1 MIKLKKIR
9 RANDEIRCEAYVED
23 CSQPVP
29 LVFDIKNKDFKKYNL
44 PKGYEWCESHIHHA
58 KRYFASVLD
67 KDEIPSERTIMW
79 Y

>member
-29 LVFDIKNKDFKKYNL
+29 LVFLLKNKDFKKYNL
-44 PKGYEWCESHIHHA
+44 PKGYEW
-58 KRYFASVLD
+58 V
-67 KDEIPSERTIMW
+67 
-79 Y
+79 